1 MTTSPRTLA
10 APPPRGNR
18 RSAALSNAEV
28 PTPAPIFG
36 WPQAFALAL
45 LTPASFA
52 FTFLLL
58 RSGQD
63 AHTAVIT
70 TLVLLTGV
78 AVIVFPSGGG
88 AVLRRLGAAIAA
100 GVTHGGG
107 RR

>member
-1 MTTSPRTLA
+1 M
-10 APPPRGNR
+10 
-18 RSAALSNAEV
+18 
-28 PTPAPIFG
+28 FG
-36 WPQAFALAL
+36 WPQAFTLAL
-45 LTPASFA
+45 LTPTSFA

-58 RSGQD
+58 KSGQD

-70 TLVLLTGV
+70 TLVLLAGV